1 MWVMH
6 KAYRGTDENV
16 QSSGSFQMT
25 VVVCENDKLWRFK
38 KRINLIKKWGGLAPH
53 ILRVTQ
59 IQKTD
64 YVFSSFKK
72 SWTKATHFWQKKK
85 VTSDEPSCFL
95 HDEKKLPKPSTI
107 TPPQEN
113 TYYYLGRRQCWFV
126 SRTLTAWP
134 RKSSWW
140 RSKRKNELH
149 QSLSNS
155 ESVIHMSSVLRT
167 LQKSLSTSSRI
178 LGRMQGPGRKVSR
191 ICSLSPP
198 GPTAKACTQPVLKRN

>member
-1 MWVMH
+1 MFSH
-6 KAYRGTDENV
+6 LSRKA
-16 QSSGSFQMT
+16 
-25 VVVCENDKLWRFK
+25 
-38 KRINLIKKWGGLAPH
+38 GLKQH
-53 ILRVTQ
+53 IFG
-59 IQKTD
+59 K
-64 YVFSSFKK
+64 
-72 SWTKATHFWQKKK
+72 KKK